1 MWRGC
6 EGEMKDFASFLMVGA
21 LCMAAC
27 ASTEG
32 PAANAGGVQGAAGTA
47 APAAS
52 AAGGSA
58 QQQPAMTAATAG
70 TKASTATAG
79 TAAPSATATAGT
91 PATATATAGSGGAAT
106 TPPSAAAAGSSGTAT
121 SAAPMGSFR
130 AAYEMAL
137 RDMCM
142 GCHTPDALIGS
153 PNLATLDKAYDSL
166 VDKDATTMAPGQC
179 MGMGKLVTPGNCE
192 TSLLYNK
199 IAEDTPK
206 CGRHMP
212 LGSDTMPTR
221 LPPAALEAVCAWIK
235 AGAKKD

>member
-1 MWRGC
+1 MR
-6 EGEMKDFASFLMVGA
+6 DIASFLMIGA
-21 LCMAAC
+21 LCVAAC
-27 ASTEG
+27 SSEPPASN
-32 PAANAGGVQGAAGTA
+32 AANTGNVQTSAGTA
-47 APAAS
+47 APTGA

-58 QQQPAMTAATAG
+58 QAAAG
-70 TKASTATAG
+70 TKAAAPTGTGGAGSAATTTPTGTAG
-79 TAAPSATATAGT
+79 SGTTA
-91 PATATATAGSGGAAT
+91 ATAGSGGSA
-106 TPPSAAAAGSSGTAT
+106 PSMSAAAGSKSDGSVSTT
-121 SAAPMGSFR
+121 TAPMGSFK
-130 AAYEMAL
+130 AAYELAL

-142 GCHTPDALIGS
+142 GCHTPGALIGS
-153 PNLATLDKAYDSL
+153 PNLSAIDKAYDSL

-199 IAEDTPK
+199 IAQDMPK

-221 LPPAALEAVCAWIK
+221 LPPEALEAVCAWIK

>member
-106 TPPSAAAAGSSGTAT
+106 TPSAAAAGSSGTAT
-121 SAAPMGSFR
+121 SAAPMGSFK